1 MQADMKIKYGINLD
15 LYREVVYPFYVVLA
29 KKILA
34 SSLGM
39 QKISYSQKVAHDLL
53 WSKATTLICMSP
65 TVKNNKIAVC
75 LNHNFMAVKGTK
87 SSENK
92 IQNYKEVY
100 TLINLIGKIV

>member
-39 QKISYSQKVAHDLL
+39 QKVAHDLL

-100 TLINLIGKIV
+100 TLINLIGKIKIV